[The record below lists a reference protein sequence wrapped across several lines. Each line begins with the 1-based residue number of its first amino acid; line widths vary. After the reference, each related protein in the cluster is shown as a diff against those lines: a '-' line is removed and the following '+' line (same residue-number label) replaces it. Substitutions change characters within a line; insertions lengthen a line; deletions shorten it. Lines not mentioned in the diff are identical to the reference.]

1 MERFYNQD
9 SGFGVYT
16 FYTPDDIP
24 ESRPYHPTADDA
36 IFSGFQKT
44 VHMSTLAGCMQQLY
58 LGTEYKVEAELQYN
72 KKYNSYQYKPIT
84 ILATTPKNVQ
94 QQKAFLQSIIN
105 PRQADVLLE
114 KYPNIVEDVVNKR
127 DNVDTSTLKGIKDY
141 TWKRI
146 KEAIINNYVISDILV
161 MLQPLGVSYN
171 MIKKLVDS
179 EPNPALLKDKLLK
192 DPYIMTK
199 IRGLG
204 FKKVD
209 DLALKL
215 NPDLRVSTKR
225 VYAFIRFHLNY
236 VASQEGHTWIYI
248 SQLKAAAKD
257 SISECMELLEQVISS
272 ESSCRTMFVV
282 TANKIG
288 LRKYYEYEM
297 DSLDILR
304 SINKMNDSASWNI
317 SQETIEAG
325 IKVAEEQQGFI
336 YTQEQSELI
345 RQAVQN
351 NVTVISGKAGT
362 GKTSIS
368 RGIINIYKKA
378 NKSIACCALSAKAA
392 QRITEATGN
401 PSSTIHR
408 LLGWSGTDFCHNHDN
423 PLQADVLFLDEASMV
438 NVDIFYHLVCAV
450 KEGARVILCG
460 DNRQLPPIG
469 AGNIF
474 SDLLEYSKDFNV
486 NKLTKVQRQAQDSG
500 ILSDANK
507 IREGINPL
515 EFADSK
521 IVTGKL
527 QDMVYMFR
535 DSAEVLQQIAIKTF
549 FKSVEKDG
557 YDDVIIVTPR
567 RTNCPNSSAE
577 LNKKIAAEIFAGKPE
592 SEGFTYGS
600 ITFYPGIKVMQQ
612 VNNYDKNV
620 FNGEIG
626 YVDSITTD
634 EKRSKVITVKY
645 PFGTESKMIQY
656 NPNELSELDL
666 AYALTC
672 HKCQGSGYKTVI
684 AIIDTSHYIMLDSCL
699 LYTAITR
706 AKKRCLLL
714 ADPKAFIRC
723 INTNKST
730 ARQTWLSEMP
740 H

>member
-282 TANKIG
+282 TQ
-288 LRKYYEYEM
+288 
-297 DSLDILR
+297 ILR
-304 SINKMNDSASWNI
+304 I
-317 SQETIEAG
+317 
-325 IKVAEEQQGFI
+325 
-336 YTQEQSELI
+336 
-345 RQAVQN
+345 
-351 NVTVISGKAGT
+351 
-362 GKTSIS
+362 
-368 RGIINIYKKA
+368 
-378 NKSIACCALSAKAA
+378 
-392 QRITEATGN
+392 
-401 PSSTIHR
+401 
-408 LLGWSGTDFCHNHDN
+408 
-423 PLQADVLFLDEASMV
+423 
-438 NVDIFYHLVCAV
+438 
-450 KEGARVILCG
+450 
-460 DNRQLPPIG
+460 
-469 AGNIF
+469 
-474 SDLLEYSKDFNV
+474 
-486 NKLTKVQRQAQDSG
+486 
-500 ILSDANK
+500 
-507 IREGINPL
+507 
-515 EFADSK
+515 
-521 IVTGKL
+521 
-527 QDMVYMFR
+527 
-535 DSAEVLQQIAIKTF
+535 
-549 FKSVEKDG
+549 
-557 YDDVIIVTPR
+557 
-567 RTNCPNSSAE
+567 
-577 LNKKIAAEIFAGKPE
+577 
-592 SEGFTYGS
+592 
-600 ITFYPGIKVMQQ
+600 
-612 VNNYDKNV
+612 
-620 FNGEIG
+620 
-626 YVDSITTD
+626 
-634 EKRSKVITVKY
+634 
-645 PFGTESKMIQY
+645 
-656 NPNELSELDL
+656 
-666 AYALTC
+666 
-672 HKCQGSGYKTVI
+672 
-684 AIIDTSHYIMLDSCL
+684 
-699 LYTAITR
+699 
-706 AKKRCLLL
+706 
-714 ADPKAFIRC
+714 
-723 INTNKST
+723 
-730 ARQTWLSEMP
+730 
-740 H
+740 